1 MASRFIGLNRGQTE
15 FDIVEGASTGSKDVE
30 LRVDTGKSL
39 TKNEVTMMLRQIA
52 SYLTTKNTTIPPS
65 NVPAV

>member
-15 FDIVEGASTGSKDVE
+15 FDIVEGASTGSKDCE
-30 LRVDTGKSL
+30 LRVDTGKNL
-39 TKNEVTMMLRQIA
+39 TKTEVRIMLEQIQN
-52 SYLTTKNTTIPPS
+52 YLQTKNTTIPPS